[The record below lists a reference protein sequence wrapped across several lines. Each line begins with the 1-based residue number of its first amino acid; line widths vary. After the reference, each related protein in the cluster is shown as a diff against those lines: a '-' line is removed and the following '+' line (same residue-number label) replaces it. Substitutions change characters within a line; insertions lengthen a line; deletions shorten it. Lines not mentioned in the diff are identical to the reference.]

1 MKAQTLI
8 LSSIL
13 FGSALASSVQADSL
27 RLGQRHNFQAEITRS
42 TGTGH
47 GFTRRTEQAVSGK
60 HFQRT
65 TQIVTEQ
72 GKKAKRTVK
81 GGYDQA
87 SQTYTR
93 TMESTHPNGETVSSV
108 RETSKTADGMV
119 RTQTRT
125 NADGQSASKEV
136 TVSFDHENQVQ
147 TRNVEA
153 TGYAGGTFS
162 ASASRSYSHGG
173 DE

>member
-1 MKAQTLI
+1 
-8 LSSIL
+8 
-13 FGSALASSVQADSL
+13 
-27 RLGQRHNFQAEITRS
+27 
-42 TGTGH
+42 
-47 GFTRRTEQAVSGK
+47 
-60 HFQRT
+60 
-65 TQIVTEQ
+65 
-72 GKKAKRTVK
+72 
-81 GGYDQA
+81 
-87 SQTYTR
+87 
-93 TMESTHPNGETVSSV
+93 MESTHPNGETVSSV